1 MGVACWPSRF
11 GSNARRR
18 LLAAIV
24 VVLGI
29 AVAVAPAHAGDEEI
43 ATEAVFER
51 QHLDNIEAPT
61 TLRYSYERNGSLLG
75 DLVDQARLVITAIAA
90 DGRKQVEFHLFS
102 GADARHVAPQQGFRN
117 NPMIVAFLQRDVEQ
131 MSRITG
137 GSPHYFRNRIR
148 EAFTRAATVQAEA
161 VTVAFEDRKL
171 EGTKVTVRP
180 FVHDPQ
186 LPRFPQ
192 FRDKQYEFLLA
203 PEIPGGVYSL
213 RALTP
218 NGTGEPLLDETMTFD
233 GRGGAE

>member
-1 MGVACWPSRF
+1 MNGRF
-11 GSNARRR
+11 
-18 LLAAIV
+18 LAAIV
-24 VVLGI
+24 AVTLGSF
-29 AVAVAPAHAGDEEI
+29 VALSPAHAGDEEI
-43 ATEAVFER
+43 ATEAVFQR

-61 TLRYSYERNGSLLG
+61 TLRYSFERSGSLLG
-75 DLVDQARLVITAIAA
+75 DLTDQARLVITAIGT

-102 GADARHVAPQQGFRN
+102 GAAARHIAPQQGFRN

-148 EAFTRAATVQAEA
+148 DAFTRAATVQAEA
-161 VTVAFEDRKL
+161 VTVDLADRKL

-180 FVHDPQ
+180 FAYDPQ
-186 LPRFPQ
+186 LPRFPE

-203 PEIPGGVYSL
+203 PEIPGGVYRL

-218 NGTGEPLLDETMTFD
+218 NGTGEPLLDETMTYD
-233 GRGGAE
+233 GEGSAE